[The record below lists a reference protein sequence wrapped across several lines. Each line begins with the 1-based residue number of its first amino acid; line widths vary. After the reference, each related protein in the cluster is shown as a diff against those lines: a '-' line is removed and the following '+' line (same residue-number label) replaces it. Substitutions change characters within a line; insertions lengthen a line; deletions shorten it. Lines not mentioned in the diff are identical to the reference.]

1 MFSFTYLKFFAV
13 VAFTYIAINWGF
25 VNGF

>member
-13 VAFTYIAINWGF
+13 VAFTYIAVNWSF
-25 VNGF
+25 PFFD